1 MRMTP
6 IKIGPAGK
14 IGKAFAP
21 TGAPPDFSGWAFF
34 FGVTRGEQPLVRAS
48 RPCRAE
54 HAAFASQ
61 TGRRLK
67 SPAGAFMAS
76 PPPSFS
82 SAAFL
87 VLFWHAK
94 ENISGLFVASYS
106 AP

>member
-1 MRMTP
+1 LKSALPKNRKSVCADWRTARFF
-6 IKIGPAGK
+6 GR
-14 IGKAFAP
+14 
-21 TGAPPDFSGWAFF
+21 AFF
-34 FGVTRGEQPLVRAS
+34 FGIIKGEQPLIRAS

-82 SAAFL
+82 KR
-87 VLFWHAK
+87 LFWFSFGTQK
-94 ENISGLFVASYS
+94 RTYPTQQKGKIEKRK
-106 AP
+106 